1 MNSDAD
7 CQMSAVLCF
16 NAKRLGQRE
25 PVCDLVTVLSSD
37 FLTKQMFSHAGRTA
51 VLNNS
56 VTSEMTRRLLLGKV
70 LMETTSA
77 TSVSSCAWDWSRW
90 QENQWKV
97 QDH

>member
-1 MNSDAD
+1 MW
-7 CQMSAVLCF
+7 
-16 NAKRLGQRE
+16 
-25 PVCDLVTVLSSD
+25 DLVTVLISD

-51 VLNNS
+51 MLNNL
-56 VTSEMTRRLLLGKV
+56 VTSEMTTWQLLGKV

-77 TSVSSCAWDWSRW
+77 TTASSCAWDCSRW